1 MSLLYR
7 TILRPAVFLQDSEKA
22 HSRIISMLERTSRS
36 RLLSSLIGN
45 LYGSPDLPTN
55 NFSLDFSNPLGI
67 AAGMDK
73 NGSAVPAWQSIGYG
87 FSEIGGVT
95 LHEQPGNPKP
105 RMFRAS
111 AEKALVNRMGFNNIG
126 AHALQDKLKDW
137 KDRGLWPDSP
147 VGINLGK
154 SKITK
159 LESAPDDYSGSLE
172 ILWKHADFFVINVS
186 SPNTLGL
193 RELQQ
198 SEHLNSILSKCQKVN
213 KAQSKKEGKD
223 PRPLLVKIAPE
234 LDDNYLKEII
244 KLIKKHKISGI
255 VATNTTIERPET
267 DNKKCK
273 NIYDEEGGLSGL
285 PLKDRSTEMIR
296 KIYNMTDGK
305 VPIIG
310 VGGIFTADDA
320 WEKITAGAS
329 LIQLYT
335 GLVFEGPAIAKNI
348 VKGLKNRL
356 KTEGYES
363 INDAVGINA

>member
-7 TILRPAVFLQDSEKA
+7 TILRPAVFLQDSG
-22 HSRIISMLERTSRS
+22 LLTS
-36 RLLSSLIGN
+36 LLGN
-45 LYGSPDLPTN
+45 LYSSPELPIN
-55 NFSLDFSNPLGI
+55 LFGLDFPNPLGI

-73 NGSAVPAWQSIGYG
+73 NGAAVPSWQSIGYG

-95 LHEQPGNPKP
+95 LHDQLGNPKP
-105 RMFRAS
+105 RMFRAT

-126 AHALQDKLKDW
+126 ANAVNDRLKDW

-154 SKITK
+154 SKITQ
-159 LESAPDDYSGSLE
+159 LSDAPKDYSGSLE

-198 SEHLNSILSKCQKVN
+198 SEHLESILNQCQKTN
-213 KAQSKKEGKD
+213 NTCSKKEGKE
-223 PRPLLVKIAPE
+223 PKPLLVKIAPE
-234 LDDNYLKEII
+234 LHDDYLKDII
-244 KLIKKHKISGI
+244 KLIGKYKLSGI
-255 VATNTTIERPET
+255 IATNTTIQRPET
-267 DNKKCK
+267 KNNNCKK
-273 NIYDEEGGLSGL
+273 IYSEEGGLSGI
-285 PLKDRSTEMIR
+285 PLRGRSTEMIR
-296 KIYNMTDGK
+296 KIYKMTDGK

-335 GLVFEGPAIAKNI
+335 GLVFEGPGIARNI
-348 VKGLKNRL
+348 VSGLKKRVAS
-356 KTEGYES
+356 EGFES
-363 INDAVGINA
+363 ISDVIGINA

>member
-36 RLLSSLIGN
+36 RFLSSLIGN
-45 LYGSPDLPTN
+45 LYGSPNLPTT

-223 PRPLLVKIAPE
+223 LRPLLVKIAPE

-296 KIYNMTDGK
+296 KI
-305 VPIIG
+305 
-310 VGGIFTADDA
+310 
-320 WEKITAGAS
+320 
-329 LIQLYT
+329 
-335 GLVFEGPAIAKNI
+335 
-348 VKGLKNRL
+348 
-356 KTEGYES
+356 
-363 INDAVGINA
+363 

>member
-36 RLLSSLIGN
+36 RFLSSLIGN
-45 LYGSPDLPTN
+45 LYGSPNLPTT

-213 KAQSKKEGKD
+213 KAQSKKE
-223 PRPLLVKIAPE
+223 L
-234 LDDNYLKEII
+234 
-244 KLIKKHKISGI
+244 
-255 VATNTTIERPET
+255 
-267 DNKKCK
+267 
-273 NIYDEEGGLSGL
+273 
-285 PLKDRSTEMIR
+285 
-296 KIYNMTDGK
+296 
-305 VPIIG
+305 
-310 VGGIFTADDA
+310 
-320 WEKITAGAS
+320 S
-329 LIQLYT
+329 LIH
-335 GLVFEGPAIAKNI
+335 I
-348 VKGLKNRL
+348 
-356 KTEGYES
+356 
-363 INDAVGINA
+363 

>member
-22 HSRIISMLERTSRS
+22 HGRIISMLERTSRS
-36 RLLSSLIGN
+36 RLLTSLLGN
-45 LYGSPDLPTN
+45 LYGSPELPTE

-73 NGSAVPAWQSIGYG
+73 NGAAVPAWQSIGYG

-105 RMFRAS
+105 RMFRVT

-159 LESAPDDYSGSLE
+159 LEDAPEDYSGSLE

-213 KAQSKKEGKD
+213 KAQSKKEDKNQ
-223 PRPLLVKIAPE
+223 RPILVKIAPE
-234 LDDNYLKEII
+234 LDDNYLGEII

-273 NIYDEEGGLSGL
+273 KIYDEEGGLSGL

-305 VPIIG
+305 LPIIG

-335 GLVFEGPAIAKNI
+335 GLVFEGPGIARNI
-348 VKGLKNRL
+348 VSGLKKRVVS
-356 KTEGYES
+356 EGFES
-363 INDAVGINA
+363 ISDAIGIND